1 MSSSQSNSKL
11 TKNRKRLAKFR
22 GEEFKTDAKLVA
34 ELGIKNR
41 SLKEEIAILTARN
54 DVDKLKKK
62 NEHLQKTCDEQQSLI
77 KQLETENDTLMAENE
92 DLRANDGN
100 VPPKRANSGET
111 DRETRK
117 ENNRLRS
124 ERNDYRESAESW
136 EKYYDTKTRELERAK
151 ADLEVLEK
159 KNKSVIGTMNQ
170 ATNTREIYEYHYLRM
185 SEHICRLLSVV
196 EEGRADLFKNTGL
209 KVFSMGSGESM
220 KELTTEM
227 FHRRRIILKKHTKI
241 SSFKSSSK
249 ADVDAST
256 SSSGSKSSSTAE
268 PNSK

>member
-100 VPPKRANSGET
+100 VPPKRAKTGSNDDRNFRRENS
-111 DRETRK
+111 
-117 ENNRLRS
+117 RLRQ
-124 ERNDYRESAESW
+124 ERNDLREAAESW
-136 EKYYDTKTRELERAK
+136 ENYYDIKDRELERTK
-151 ADLEVLEK
+151 SDLETSEK
-159 KNKSVIGTMNQ
+159 KNKSVIGTMNS
-170 ATNTREIYEYHYLRM
+170 TTKTREIYEYQYLRM
-185 SEHICRLLSVV
+185 SEHVCKLLDVF
-196 EEGRADLFKNTGL
+196 EQGRADLFENTGL
-209 KVFSMGSGESM
+209 KIYSMSGNEPI
-220 KELTTEM
+220 KTLTTDM
-227 FHRRRIILKKHTKI
+227 YQRRMTIVKKH
-241 SSFKSSSK
+241 SK
-249 ADVDAST
+249 MTRQTDADVST
-256 SSSGSKSSSTAE
+256 SSSSSK
-268 PNSK
+268 